1 MSMCKVEYEAVIKI
15 KIKEEG
21 ELDDVKENAQKELDN
36 YFVNT
41 IIDNCGGYVE
51 VKVESKL
58 DIIE

>member
-21 ELDDVKENAQKELDN
+21 ELDDIKENAQKELDDYLAN
-36 YFVNT
+36 V

>member
-41 IIDNCGGYVE
+41 IIDNCGGCVE